1 MELLHPYFRNRNVI
15 DLYIRVDANSDIG
28 MGHLSRC
35 LTIAEQAKSSG
46 FNVTFLSG
54 SPAVAERASASDFLF
69 EELDQS
75 RFIEV
80 EIPAVHKILEK
91 GSSDKKVLLI
101 DTYQITENYISAFAD
116 IAKIV
121 YLGSKQI
128 ASNSIN
134 LVINYSCTAKKNFYT
149 QHCPNSKLCLGIQ
162 YAPLREVLW
171 IKQKSSSDRNNRVLI
186 TAGGSDTANITYSI
200 LNTLIK
206 EPHLSSYTFETIIG
220 PLNPNKS
227 LLVDA
232 FGDKKNI
239 ELRINERNMA
249 KRMDNCAYAIS
260 ASGTTL
266 YELAAKRIPTVAF
279 ALNAEQEPDAKGFH
293 NLGLLHYSG
302 TLGPLSMDLLI
313 SKIKENLLYILA
325 NKEEVDRINR
335 QQYKLLPENG
345 TKKIVTAI
353 KDLWKATQ

>member
-128 ASNSIN
+128 ASNSNQLQLHSQKEFLYTALSKFKTVSWNSI
-134 LVINYSCTAKKNFYT
+134 CT
-149 QHCPNSKLCLGIQ
+149 
-162 YAPLREVLW
+162 
-171 IKQKSSSDRNNRVLI
+171 IKGRFLD
-186 TAGGSDTANITYSI
+186 
-200 LNTLIK
+200 
-206 EPHLSSYTFETIIG
+206 
-220 PLNPNKS
+220 
-227 LLVDA
+227 
-232 FGDKKNI
+232 
-239 ELRINERNMA
+239 
-249 KRMDNCAYAIS
+249 
-260 ASGTTL
+260 
-266 YELAAKRIPTVAF
+266 
-279 ALNAEQEPDAKGFH
+279 
-293 NLGLLHYSG
+293 
-302 TLGPLSMDLLI
+302 
-313 SKIKENLLYILA
+313 
-325 NKEEVDRINR
+325 
-335 QQYKLLPENG
+335 
-345 TKKIVTAI
+345 
-353 KDLWKATQ
+353 